1 MVVICIDFMQ
11 STELLELKGPFN
23 MAMLND
29 RFYECARKL
38 ITQSFYPF
46 VNFHEIIGDCFVF
59 VVNADMGCKI
69 DDYCASIGISL
80 THSLTYSL
88 THSLTHSLT
97 LTY

>member
-1 MVVICIDFMQ
+1 MVLICIDFIQ

-38 ITQSFYPF
+38 IIQSFYPF

-59 VVNADMGCKI
+59 VVNADMGCI

-80 THSLTYSL
+80 THLC
-88 THSLTHSLT
+88 THSLTYLLIH
-97 LTY
+97 